1 MCKMLCPEGEEFHPL
16 ANCECRSVEEIR
28 EVYPDWAS
36 DLDIKYASDAGM
48 DRFWNKKDE
57 TPSGSCAEYMKCSSG
72 FYVNELACACFSL
85 A

>member
-36 DLDIKYASDAGM
+36 DLDIQYASDAGM
-48 DRFWNKKDE
+48 DRFWKKKDE
-57 TPSGSCAEYMKCSSG
+57 TPSGSQLLTRPGHWPKCLNWGRCEYDT
-72 FYVNELACACFSL
+72 
-85 A
+85 